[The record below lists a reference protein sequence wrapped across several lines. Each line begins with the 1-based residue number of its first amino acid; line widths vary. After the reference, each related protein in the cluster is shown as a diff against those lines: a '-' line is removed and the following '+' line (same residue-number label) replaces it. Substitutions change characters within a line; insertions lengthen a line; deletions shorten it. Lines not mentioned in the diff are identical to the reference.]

1 MENQG
6 QSFIEK
12 LDNIAGDVLPY
23 IEAAAA
29 FKRGYQGGG
38 PMRFGNDRMQ
48 EMLLKEL
55 EKSRERNE
63 TAVREAKKEEA
74 LRRSQSRTDK
84 AVESLLKGGKI
95 SEEDY
100 FRYMQEGLMPT
111 FGSPELD
118 VSDDYVSDP
127 DSPNPQSFEVI
138 PEVNLQNY
146 IGEGG
151 TPNMLGFPA
160 IVRALKAG
168 LSIPQIQD
176 AATQNNY
183 EFGQKAKDTFF

>member
-1 MENQG
+1 MENQR
-6 QSFIEK
+6 QSLIETI
-12 LDNIAGDVLPY
+12 DNIAGYALPY
-23 IEAAAA
+23 IKAAAA
-29 FKRGYQGGG
+29 QKRGYQGGG
-38 PMRFGNDRMQ
+38 QMRFGNQRMQ
-48 EMLLKEL
+48 EMLLEEL

-63 TAVREAKKEEA
+63 TAVREAKREEA
-74 LRRSQSRTDK
+74 ARRSQSRTDK

-111 FGSPELD
+111 FGSPEVA
-118 VSDDYVSDP
+118 VSDDP
-127 DSPNPQSFEVI
+127 DFD
-138 PEVNLQNY
+138 LQKY

-151 TPNMLGFPA
+151 TPNTLGFPA
-160 IVRALKAG
+160 IVRALKEG

-183 EFGQKAKDTFF
+183 GFGKKAKDTFF

>member
-23 IEAAAA
+23 LEAAAA

-38 PMRFGNDRMQ
+38 QIRFGNDRMQ
-48 EMLLKEL
+48 GMLLEQL

-63 TAVREAKKEEA
+63 TAVREAKREEA
-74 LRRSQSRTDK
+74 ARRSQDRTDK

-100 FRYMQEGLMPT
+100 FKYMQEGLMPT
-111 FGSPELD
+111 FGKKE
-118 VSDDYVSDP
+118 VS
-127 DSPNPQSFEVI
+127 
-138 PEVNLQNY
+138 LQNY

-151 TPNMLGFPA
+151 TPNMLGEQA
-160 IVRALKAG
+160 VLKALKDG
-168 LSIPQIQD
+168 LTLQQIQD

-183 EFGQKAKDTFF
+183 GFGKNAEETFF

>member
-6 QSFIEK
+6 QRFIQK
-12 LDNIAGDVLPY
+12 LDNIAGDILPY
-23 IEAAAA
+23 IETAAA

-38 PMRFGNDRMQ
+38 QMRFCNDRMQ
-48 EMLLKEL
+48 CMILDQL

-63 TAVREAKKEEA
+63 TAVREAKREEA
-74 LRRSQSRTDK
+74 ARRSQDRTDK

-100 FRYMQEGLMPT
+100 FKYMQEGLMPT
-111 FGSPELD
+111 FGKKE
-118 VSDDYVSDP
+118 VS
-127 DSPNPQSFEVI
+127 
-138 PEVNLQNY
+138 LQNY

-151 TPNMLGFPA
+151 TPNMLGEQA
-160 IVRALKAG
+160 VLKALKDG
-168 LSIPQIQD
+168 LTLQQIQD

-183 EFGQKAKDTFF
+183 GFGQKAKDTFFWYTT

>member
-23 IEAAAA
+23 LEAAAA

-38 PMRFGNDRMQ
+38 KVRFGNDRMQ
-48 EMLLKEL
+48 EMLLGQL

-63 TAVREAKKEEA
+63 TAVREAKREEA
-74 LRRSQSRTDK
+74 DRRAQGRTDK
-84 AVESLLKGGKI
+84 AVESLLKADKI
-95 SEEDY
+95 SEEAY

-111 FGSPELD
+111 FGSPEED
-118 VSDDYVSDP
+118 VSDDP
-127 DSPNPQSFEVI
+127 DFPTQSIEVI
-138 PEVNLQNY
+138 PPVGEGASLQNY

-160 IVRALKAG
+160 IVKALKAG
-168 LSIPQIQD
+168 LSIPQIQA

-183 EFGQKAKDTFF
+183 GFGQKAKDTFF

>member
-23 IEAAAA
+23 LEAAAA

-38 PMRFGNDRMQ
+38 QMRFGNDRMQ
-48 EMLLKEL
+48 GMLLEQL

-63 TAVREAKKEEA
+63 TAVREAKREEA
-74 LRRSQSRTDK
+74 ARRSQSRTDK

-111 FGSPELD
+111 FGSPEVD
-118 VSDDYVSDP
+118 VSDDP
-127 DSPNPQSFEVI
+127 DFD
-138 PEVNLQNY
+138 LQKY

-151 TPNMLGFPA
+151 TQNTLGFPA
-160 IVRALKAG
+160 IVKALKDG

-183 EFGQKAKDTFF
+183 GFGQKAKDTFF

>member
-23 IEAAAA
+23 LEAAAA

-38 PMRFGNDRMQ
+38 QMRFGNDRMQ
-48 EMLLKEL
+48 GMLLEQL

-63 TAVREAKKEEA
+63 TAVREAKREEA
-74 LRRSQSRTDK
+74 ARRSQSRTDK

-111 FGSPELD
+111 FGSPEVDKAIPL
-118 VSDDYVSDP
+118 
-127 DSPNPQSFEVI
+127 EVI
-138 PEVNLQNY
+138 PSVEEEVSLQNY
-146 IGEGG
+146 IGQGG
-151 TPNMLGFPA
+151 TPNMLGEQA
-160 IVRALKAG
+160 VLKALKDG
-168 LSIPQIQD
+168 FTLQQLQD

-183 EFGQKAKDTFF
+183 GFGQKAKDTFF

>member
-23 IEAAAA
+23 LEAAAA
-29 FKRGYQGGG
+29 FKRNYQGGG
-38 PMRFGNDRMQ
+38 QMRFGNDRMQ
-48 EMLLKEL
+48 GMLLEQL

-63 TAVREAKKEEA
+63 TAVREAKREEA
-74 LRRSQSRTDK
+74 ARRAQGRTDK

-111 FGSPELD
+111 FGSPEVDKEIPL
-118 VSDDYVSDP
+118 
-127 DSPNPQSFEVI
+127 EVI
-138 PEVNLQNY
+138 PSVEEEVSLQSSGEMTDEELAALNETIQPNY

-151 TPNMLGFPA
+151 TPNTLGFQA
-160 IVRALKAG
+160 IGKPFKEG
-168 LSIPQIQD
+168 LTIPQQLWLN
-176 AATQNNY
+176 QFNR
-183 EFGQKAKDTFF
+183 

>member
-1 MENQG
+1 
-6 QSFIEK
+6 
-12 LDNIAGDVLPY
+12 
-23 IEAAAA
+23 
-29 FKRGYQGGG
+29 
-38 PMRFGNDRMQ
+38 MQ

-100 FRYMQEGLMPT
+100 FRYMQEGLIPT
-111 FGSPELD
+111 FGSPEVD
-118 VSDDYVSDP
+118 VSDDP
-127 DSPNPQSFEVI
+127 DSPDQSLEVI

-183 EFGQKAKDTFF
+183 GFGQKAKDTFF

>member
-23 IEAAAA
+23 LEAAAA

-38 PMRFGNDRMQ
+38 QIRFGNDRMQ
-48 EMLLKEL
+48 GMLLEQL

-63 TAVREAKKEEA
+63 TAVREAKREEA
-74 LRRSQSRTDK
+74 ARRSQDRTDK

-100 FRYMQEGLMPT
+100 FKYMQEGLMPT
-111 FGSPELD
+111 FGSPEVD
-118 VSDDYVSDP
+118 VSDDPDFPTQSLEVTPFGKEEVS
-127 DSPNPQSFEVI
+127 
-138 PEVNLQNY
+138 LQNY

-151 TPNMLGFPA
+151 TPNMLGEQA
-160 IVRALKAG
+160 VLKALKDG
-168 LSIPQIQD
+168 FTLQQLQD

-183 EFGQKAKDTFF
+183 GFGQKAKDTFF